1 VVVVVRRHT
10 QVSLSSLQGVL
21 LELVV
26 LMDLEEGH
34 LRGEIFTGGTMVTTR
49 HLSIW
54 GVLRETLRTN
64 MGMVEV
70 TA

>member
-1 VVVVVRRHT
+1 VVVVRRHT
-10 QVSLSSLQGVL
+10 RVSLSSLGVL
-21 LELVV
+21 LELV

-34 LRGEIFTGGTMVTTR
+34 LRGEICTGGTMVTTR

>member
-1 VVVVVRRHT
+1 LV
-10 QVSLSSLQGVL
+10 
-21 LELVV
+21 VV

-34 LRGEIFTGGTMVTTR
+34 LRGEICMGGTMVTTR